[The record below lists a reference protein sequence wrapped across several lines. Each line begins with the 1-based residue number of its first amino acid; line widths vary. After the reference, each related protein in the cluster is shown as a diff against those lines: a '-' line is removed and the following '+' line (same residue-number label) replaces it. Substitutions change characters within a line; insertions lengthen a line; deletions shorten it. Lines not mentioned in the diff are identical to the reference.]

1 MRRFIQNG
9 ARPTTESSYDS
20 ILQAPAEDPE
30 LIAVYQPEFRAVAA
44 QLADEDPSTFR
55 IPRQPWALVLLPH
68 EGNWQ
73 WPEPHIDHAL
83 KEDNFR
89 IFPPPFRIASISYL
103 SNARAH
109 GGATIV
115 WPKSHKAIEALARS
129 DSDRYLFMSD
139 LNLNLS
145 NVSLGDPV
153 EVTASAGDVL
163 FYHYLCAHA
172 APMNTSNVPRL
183 ALGKKW

>member
-1 MRRFIQNG
+1 M
-9 ARPTTESSYDS
+9 
-20 ILQAPAEDPE
+20 
-30 LIAVYQPEFRAVAA
+30 
-44 QLADEDPSTFR
+44 
-55 IPRQPWALVLLPH
+55 
-68 EGNWQ
+68 
-73 WPEPHIDHAL
+73 
-83 KEDNFR
+83 
-89 IFPPPFRIASISYL
+89 
-103 SNARAH
+103 
-109 GGATIV
+109 